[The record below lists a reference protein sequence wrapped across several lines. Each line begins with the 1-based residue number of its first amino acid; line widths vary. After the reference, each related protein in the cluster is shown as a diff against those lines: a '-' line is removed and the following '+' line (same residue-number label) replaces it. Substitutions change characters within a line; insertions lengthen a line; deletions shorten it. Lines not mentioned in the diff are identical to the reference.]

1 MKEREYIAVMPCGY
15 LTLIEITPERREI
28 IDEEYEGDI
37 VEYYEDVILREF
49 DFSQSDTWAVLTESS
64 MFCYGKVPII
74 PC

>member
-37 VEYYEDVILREF
+37 VECYEDVILREF

-64 MFCYGKVPII
+64 MFCYGKAPII

>member
-1 MKEREYIAVMPCGY
+1 MDI

-37 VEYYEDVILREF
+37 VEYYEDVILHEF
-49 DFSQSDTWAVLTESS
+49 DFSQSDTWVILTESS
-64 MFCYGKVPII
+64 MFCYSEVPIL